1 MQANH
6 EKIVIAHRGASGYLP
21 EHSLEAKA
29 MAYAMKPDFIE
40 QDLVLSKDDIPIV
53 IHDIHLESVTDVAEK
68 FPERYRKDGRY
79 YVIDFTFEEL
89 LQLNVAERFD
99 PKTYKAIYPKR
110 FPMWKSKFKL
120 HSLQDEI
127 ELIQGLNISTGKNIG
142 IYPEIKEPEFH
153 NKEDKDI
160 SKIVLKILT
169 NYGYKT
175 KKDNCILQSFDA
187 VELKRI
193 RQELKSELFLV
204 QLMENKN
211 NESNLKEYATYADGI
226 GPWYKQLISGKDDR
240 GNWKSSNLVM
250 EAHDLGLVVHAYTFR
265 ADDLGEFS
273 SFEELLNVGFESLEL
288 DGVFTDFPDRV
299 VRFLNDT
306 K

>member
-1 MQANH
+1 M
-6 EKIVIAHRGASGYLP
+6 R
-21 EHSLEAKA
+21 
-29 MAYAMKPDFIE
+29 
-40 QDLVLSKDDIPIV
+40 
-53 IHDIHLESVTDVAEK
+53 
-68 FPERYRKDGRY
+68 
-79 YVIDFTFEEL
+79 
-89 LQLNVAERFD
+89 
-99 PKTYKAIYPKR
+99 
-110 FPMWKSKFKL
+110 KSKFKL